1 MKKFLGLSALL
12 VGATVFLSGC
22 GNSNEEKQPTETD
35 NGNRN
40 LGVPGENINQRS
52 YSVPI
57 DIGEEG
63 TMQANVDTGQTGTA
77 NSNKNI
83 NGDGNNN
90 SNKNANQNS
99 NKNKAMQNNTSGG
112 TSTAPN
118 ESEIKEYSKYTS
130 ATIKTDLGD
139 IKVKFYGADSPK
151 TVANFVKLA
160 KNKFYDG
167 VSFHRVIKDFMIQTG
182 DPNSKDDD
190 WSNDG
195 MGGPGY
201 KFEDEFNSH
210 KLVKGSLAMANS
222 GPSTNGSQFF
232 IVTADATAWL
242 DGKHTNFGE
251 VISGLDIVQKIEAA
265 QVNQNDH
272 PMKDIRIKT
281 IEVR

>member
-1 MKKFLGLSALL
+1 MKNFLGLAALL
-12 VGATVFLSGC
+12 IGATIFLSGC
-22 GNSNEEKQPTETD
+22 GKEEKQPAETE

-57 DIGEEG
+57 DIEDEG
-63 TMQANVDTGQTGTA
+63 AMQANVDTGQAGTT
-77 NSNKNI
+77 NSNKNS
-83 NGDGNNN
+83 NGNGNL
-90 SNKNANQNS
+90 NANTNQNS
-99 NKNKAMQNNTSGG
+99 NKNKAMQNNTNGG
-112 TSTAPN
+112 TSAAPN
-118 ESEIKEYSKYTS
+118 EAEIKEYSKYS
-130 ATIKTDLGD
+130 GATIKTDLGD
-139 IKVKFYGADSPK
+139 IKVKFYGDDSPK

-160 KNKFYDG
+160 KSKFYDG

-222 GPSTNGSQFF
+222 GPNTNGSQFF
-232 IVTADATAWL
+232 IVTADATSWL

-251 VISGLDIVQKIEAA
+251 VVSGLDIVQKIEST

-281 IEVR
+281 IEVSAK

>member
-12 VGATVFLSGC
+12 VGATVLLSGC
-22 GNSNEEKQPTETD
+22 GNEEKQPTETE
-35 NGNRN
+35 NENRN
-40 LGVPGENINQRS
+40 LGIPGENINQRS

-57 DIGEEG
+57 DIEDEG
-63 TMQANVDTGQTGTA
+63 TMQANVDTGQAETA
-77 NSNKNI
+77 NGNKNA
-83 NGDGNNN
+83 NSNNN
-90 SNKNANQNS
+90 SNQNANQNS

-118 ESEIKEYSKYTS
+118 EAEIKEYSKYS
-130 ATIKTDLGD
+130 GATIKTDLGD

-222 GPSTNGSQFF
+222 GPNTNGSQFF
-232 IVTADATAWL
+232 IVTADATSWL

-251 VISGLDIVQKIEAA
+251 VTSGLNIVEKIEAA

-272 PMKDIRIKT
+272 PTKDIRIKT
-281 IEVR
+281 IEVLAK

>member
-1 MKKFLGLSALL
+1 MKKTLEITAIFLGAI
-12 VGATVFLSGC
+12 VLSGC
-22 GNSNEEKQPTETD
+22 ASSKDTIIPEE
-35 NGNRN
+35 NINRN

-57 DIGEEG
+57 EIEDEG
-63 TMQANVDTGQTGTA
+63 TIQANIDAGQAGAT
-77 NSNKNI
+77 
-83 NGDGNNN
+83 NGNQNTNNN

-99 NKNKAMQNNTSGG
+99 NKNKSMQTNSNSA
-112 TSTAPN
+112 SVTAP
-118 ESEIKEYSKYTS
+118 SEAEVKELSKYIG

-160 KNKFYDG
+160 KSKFYDG

-222 GPSTNGSQFF
+222 GPGTNGSQFF
-232 IVTADATAWL
+232 IVTAEATSWL

-251 VISGLDIVQKIEAA
+251 VVSGLNIVQKIEAA

-281 IEVR
+281 IEVSAK